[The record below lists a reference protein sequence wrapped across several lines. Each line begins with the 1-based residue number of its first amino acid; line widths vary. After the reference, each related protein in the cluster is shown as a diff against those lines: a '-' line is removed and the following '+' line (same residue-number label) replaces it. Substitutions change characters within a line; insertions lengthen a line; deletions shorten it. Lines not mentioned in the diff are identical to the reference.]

1 MSREAARCNF
11 FIPTQRRPM
20 KYFTVEQVV
29 EALKTG
35 AARRHQIYDNFAQAR
50 YRGFTERAALFKTA
64 LEIFDQWKK
73 ENKTE

>member
-1 MSREAARCNF
+1 
-11 FIPTQRRPM
+11 M

-50 YRGFTERAALFKTA
+50 YRGFTERAAL
-64 LEIFDQWKK
+64 L
-73 ENKTE
+73 NKSDFG

>member
-1 MSREAARCNF
+1 
-11 FIPTQRRPM
+11 M

-64 LEIFDQWKK
+64 LDIFDQWKK
-73 ENKTE
+73 EN

>member
-1 MSREAARCNF
+1 
-11 FIPTQRRPM
+11 M

-50 YRGFTERAALFKTA
+50 YRGFTERADLFKTA

-73 ENKTE
+73 DKENKTE

>member
-1 MSREAARCNF
+1 MSHSLAARCNF
-11 FIPTQRRPM
+11 IIPTGGLL
-20 KYFTVEQVV
+20 KYFTIEQVV

-64 LEIFDQWKK
+64 LEIFDQWKR
-73 ENKTE
+73 ENKKS

>member
-1 MSREAARCNF
+1 
-11 FIPTQRRPM
+11 M

-29 EALKTG
+29 EALRTG

-64 LEIFDQWKK
+64 LEIFDQWKM
-73 ENKTE
+73 ENKKS

>member
-1 MSREAARCNF
+1 
-11 FIPTQRRPM
+11 M

-35 AARRHQIYDNFAQAR
+35 AARRHQIYDNAQAR
-50 YRGFTERAALFKTA
+50 YRGFTERAALFKAA